1 MSGARIGKI
10 LVLIVISVVFGFIV
24 THAGMYLMNTNAQE
38 YGTYFGTEGDG
49 LAYYPLT
56 ILFAGLGLA
65 IWLDKWLGTE
75 ILPH

>member
-1 MSGARIGKI
+1 MNRTVRI
-10 LVLIVISVVFGFIV
+10 LLLIVIAIIFGFVV
-24 THAGMYLMNTNAQE
+24 THVGMWLMNTNAEE
-38 YGTYFGTEGDG
+38 YGLYFGTEGDG

-56 ILFAGLGLA
+56 IIFGALGIA

>member
-1 MSGARIGKI
+1 MNRLMRII
-10 LVLIVISVVFGFIV
+10 LIIIISTIFGFIV
-24 THAGMYLMNTNAQE
+24 THVGMWLMETNANE

-49 LAYYPLT
+49 IAYYPLT
-56 ILFAGLGLA
+56 IIFAGLGLA

>member
-1 MSGARIGKI
+1 MSRIVKI
-10 LVLIVISVVFGFIV
+10 IILIAISIAFGFLV
-24 THAGMYLMNTNAQE
+24 THVGMFLMNTNAEE
-38 YGTYFGTEGDG
+38 YGLYFGTEGDG

-56 ILFAGLGLA
+56 IIFAGLGLS

>member
-1 MSGARIGKI
+1 MNRTVRII
-10 LVLIVISVVFGFIV
+10 ALIAISTAFGFLV
-24 THAGMYLMNTNAQE
+24 THVGMWLMGTNADE
-38 YGTYFGTEGDG
+38 YGLYFGTTGDG

-56 ILFAGLGLA
+56 IIFGGLTIA

>member
-1 MSGARIGKI
+1 MSRIVKI
-10 LVLIVISVVFGFIV
+10 LILIAISIVFGFIV
-24 THAGMYLMNTNAQE
+24 THAGMWLMNTNPEE
-38 YGTYFGTEGDG
+38 YGLYFGTEGDG

-56 ILFAGLGLA
+56 IIFAGLGLA

>member
-1 MSGARIGKI
+1 MNRTVRILL
-10 LVLIVISVVFGFIV
+10 LVIISIIFGFLI
-24 THAGMYLMNTNAQE
+24 THVGMYFMGTNAEE
-38 YGTYFGTEGDG
+38 YGTYFGTTGDG

-56 ILFAGLGLA
+56 ILFGALTLA